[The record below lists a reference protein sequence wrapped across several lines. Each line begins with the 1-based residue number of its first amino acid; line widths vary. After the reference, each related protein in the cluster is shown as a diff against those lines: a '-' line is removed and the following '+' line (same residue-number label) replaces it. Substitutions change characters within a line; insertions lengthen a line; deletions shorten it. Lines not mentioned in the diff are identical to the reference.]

1 METDMGATGFST
13 PTRNAMP
20 PMAARVPE
28 ARSTLTSLGTV
39 VHFSRNATIFSEGD
53 EADHSYKVVRGAVRL
68 SKMMSDGRR
77 QIAEFA
83 LPGDFIGINW
93 LEEHAMTAEAL
104 SDATLIAYGR
114 GRLERLGDENREVRA
129 ELFAN
134 LRHDLWAAQNHL
146 VILGRQSALE
156 RVAGFLV
163 QLLERSKGEDRSRI
177 DIPMTRQDI
186 ADYLGLTIETVC
198 RMLTKLKTCGSIGI
212 PDRHTITVRS
222 AAALRRA
229 AQPEE

>member
-1 METDMGATGFST
+1 MSAAVYSS
-13 PTRNAMP
+13 P
-20 PMAARVPE
+20 ARVPTPPIVLARAPE
-28 ARSTLTSLGTV
+28 ARSTLASLGTIS
-39 VHFSRNATIFSEGD
+39 HFDRNATIFSEGD
-53 EADHSYKVVRGAVRL
+53 EADYSYKVLTGAVRL

-104 SDATLIAYGR
+104 NDVTVVSYAR
-114 GRLERLGDENREVRA
+114 GRLERLGDENREIRA

-156 RVAGFLV
+156 RVANFLV
-163 QLLERSKGEDRSRI
+163 QLLERSRSADKTRL
-177 DIPMTRQDI
+177 DVPMTRQDI

-198 RMLTKLKTCGSIGI
+198 RMLTKLKVSGIIGI
-212 PDRHTITVRS
+212 PDRHTITVRN
-222 AAALRRA
+222 APGLRRA